1 MAILF
6 GVLAIILGIVSPW
19 VGGWV
24 GFCIAAVFG
33 VLAIVVTILKNK
45 KNAEAELPKK
55 KAGMVCGIVG
65 LALALLNIAIVS
77 GAAGLIK
84 KQIDK
89 YGGEATFPAMYK
101 TVDKLSSTG
110 VVGMLSE
117 AKSLGFSDTT
127 LTDELKLLSDYQSG
141 KVQNTEAPSE
151 TQDTEAASE
160 EGQENT
166 DQATEAGT
174 EAAVDTPV
182 DEQVGGDETQ

>member
-84 KQIDK
+84 KEIDK

-101 TVDKLSSTG
+101 TVDKLSTTG

-117 AKSLGFSDTT
+117 AKSLGFSDTA
-127 LTDELKLLSDYQSG
+127 LNDELKLLSDYQSG
-141 KVQNTEAPSE
+141 KVQATEAPAE
-151 TQDTEAASE
+151 TPDTEAVPD
-160 EGQENT
+160 EGQG
-166 DQATEAGT
+166 DQTPATEAVT
-174 EAAVDTPV
+174 EGNVDAPV
-182 DEQVGGDETQ
+182 DQQVGGDDTQ